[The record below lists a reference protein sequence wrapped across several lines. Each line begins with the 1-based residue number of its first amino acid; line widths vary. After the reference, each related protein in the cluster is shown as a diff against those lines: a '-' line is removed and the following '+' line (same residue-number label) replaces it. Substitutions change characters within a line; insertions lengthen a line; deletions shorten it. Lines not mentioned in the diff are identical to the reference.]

1 MKKSIFL
8 SKIQNGMSVMTDDKG
23 KTTVMTT
30 LENKNGTQTI
40 FTTNGDI
47 ITILKDRSKKK

>member
-1 MKKSIFL
+1 MKSIFL
-8 SKIQNGMSVMTDDKG
+8 SKIQNGMSVVTDDKG
-23 KTTVMTT
+23 KVSVMTT
-30 LENKNGTQTI
+30 LDNKNGTQTI